1 MPTILEVDALSKH
14 YQRGAERIAAL
25 SEVSFRIEQ
34 PEVLAIAGPSGS
46 GKSTL
51 LSLLAR
57 FDRPDAGVIRLDG
70 VCLDQIAA
78 TALDEFRN
86 RKLGFVFQ
94 QFNLLHVLTAQEN
107 VELALTPQAFSR
119 QERRR
124 RAADMLA
131 QVGLGQR
138 LTHKPSELSGGQQQ
152 RVAIARA
159 LVGRPRFVIADE
171 PTGNLDS
178 KTAQEILALIDSLN
192 RQTATTFIIATHDQ
206 RVMDGAHRT
215 IALEDGRR
223 IS

>member
-1 MPTILEVDALSKH
+1 MSVILEVDSLSKH

-25 SEVSFRIEQ
+25 AEVSFRVEQ
-34 PEVLAIAGPSGS
+34 AQVLAVAGPSGS

-57 FDRPDAGVIRLDG
+57 FDRPDAGTIRLDG
-70 VCLDQIAA
+70 VCLDQIAEA
-78 TALDEFRN
+78 ELDDFRN

-94 QFNLLHVLTAQEN
+94 QFNLLNVLTAAEN
-107 VELALTPQAFSR
+107 VELALTPQGLGK

-131 QVGLGQR
+131 RVGLGQR
-138 LTHKPSELSGGQQQ
+138 LTHRPSELSGGQQQ

-159 LVGRPRFVIADE
+159 LVTCPRFVIADE

-178 KTAQEILALIDSLN
+178 KTAQEILALIARLN
-192 RQTATTFIIATHDQ
+192 REMGTTFIIATHDQ

-215 IALEDGRR
+215 IRLEDGRLAA
-223 IS
+223 